1 MRPHLER
8 LRPLLWLGIALL
20 LGYGLLVHWWWT
32 APMLALG
39 DRIAAV
45 RDDELALR
53 MEGEQIPQLEARLAE
68 VRAAEAANPGFLAEP
83 DKDLATAALVQRL
96 ESDVRRVVP
105 NPLACEVVART
116 PIETPSSEPY
126 PRVTVQ
132 IRLRCDAGALGRLLH
147 ALESGSP
154 QLFIDNMA
162 LNSAAAFFGAGTGQA
177 DSRVDVVFDL
187 YGYLRPPPAAARQ
200 GAPDA

>member
-1 MRPHLER
+1 MRRSLER
-8 LRPLLWLGIALL
+8 FRPLVVLALMVAL
-20 LGYGLLVHWWWT
+20 AYGLFVHWWWT

-39 DRIAAV
+39 DSIAEL
-45 RDDELALR
+45 RDEELLLR
-53 MEGEQIPQLEARLAE
+53 MEGMQIPQIEAKLAE

-96 ESDVRRVVP
+96 ESDVRRVAP

-116 PIETPSSEPY
+116 PIDALGGEPY
-126 PRVTVQ
+126 PRITVQ
-132 IRLRCDAGALGRLLH
+132 VRLRCDTGVLGSLLH

-162 LNSAAAFFGAGTGQA
+162 LSSMVMHFNPGQGAG
-177 DSRVDVVFDL
+177 DSRIDVVFDL
-187 YGYLRPPPAAARQ
+187 YGFLRPTVASAAGEP
-200 GAPDA
+200 GA

>member
-1 MRPHLER
+1 MRRSLER
-8 LRPLLWLGIALL
+8 LRPLLWLGIVAL
-20 LGYGLLVHWWWT
+20 LGYGLLVHWWWS

-39 DRIAAV
+39 DRIAEV
-45 RDDELALR
+45 RDDELGLR
-53 MEGEQIPQLEARLAE
+53 MEAAQIPQLEARLAE
-68 VRAAEAANPGFLAEP
+68 LRLAEAANPGFLAEP

-96 ESDVRRVVP
+96 ESDVRRVAP

-116 PIETPSSEPY
+116 PIEAQNSDPY

-132 IRLRCDAGALGRLLH
+132 IRLRCDAGILGQLLH

-162 LNSAAAFFGAGTGQA
+162 LNSMAAYFGGGQGA
-177 DSRVDVVFDL
+177 SDSRVDAVFDL
-187 YGYLRPPPAAARQ
+187 YGYLRPT
-200 GAPDA
+200 APSTAEGGPDV

>member
-1 MRPHLER
+1 MRRSLER
-8 LRPLLWLGIALL
+8 LRPLLWLGIVAL
-20 LGYGLLVHWWWT
+20 LGYGLLVHWWWS

-39 DRIAAV
+39 ERIAEV
-45 RDDELALR
+45 RDDELGLR
-53 MEGEQIPQLEARLAE
+53 MEAAQIPQLQARLAE
-68 VRAAEAANPGFLAEP
+68 LRMAEAANPGFLAEP

-96 ESDVRRVVP
+96 ESDVRRVAP

-116 PIETPSSEPY
+116 PIEAQNSDPY

-132 IRLRCDAGALGRLLH
+132 IRLRCDAGILGQLLH

-162 LNSAAAFFGAGTGQA
+162 LNSMAAYFGGGQGA
-177 DSRVDVVFDL
+177 SDSRVDAVFDL
-187 YGYLRPPPAAARQ
+187 YGYLRPTTPSTTE
-200 GAPDA
+200 GGPDV